1 MQQDYYPSMK
11 KFLFYFAISSILAV
25 TVYYLLWFIMPLNC
39 VFGFPMRMAAYH
51 YEYPIQYILIPCFFY
66 SVIASL
72 VADYFIQAK
81 ILKRILLTVLIVL
94 LTVLLS
100 CPFGGM
106 LWNFHDMQAGYF
118 PHNWMNVLFIKAPVM
133 GLQCGFLI
141 IASAIPYNLIGTVIC
156 YFLTLKGGKM
166 FQKDVV
172 SN

>member
-1 MQQDYYPSMK
+1 MK

-25 TVYYLLWFIMPLNC
+25 AVFYALWFIVPMNC
-39 VFGFPMRMAAYH
+39 VFGFPWRMAAYH
-51 YEYPIQYILIPCFFY
+51 YDHPIAYILIPCFFY

-72 VADYFIQAK
+72 VADYFLQAK
-81 ILKRILLTVLIVL
+81 KLKRILLTVLIVL

-118 PHNWMNVLFIKAPVM
+118 PNNWKNVLFAKAPMM
-133 GLQCGFLI
+133 GLQWGFAI

-166 FQKDVV
+166 FQKNVV

>member
-1 MQQDYYPSMK
+1 MK
-11 KFLFYFAISSILAV
+11 KFFFYFITSSTLALAV
-25 TVYYLLWFIMPLNC
+25 FYMLWFIVPMNC

-51 YEYPIQYILIPCFFY
+51 YDHPVAYILIPCFFY
-66 SVIASL
+66 SVLASL
-72 VADYFIQAK
+72 VADYFRKAK
-81 ILKRILLTVLIVL
+81 ILKRILLTILIVL
-94 LTVLLS
+94 MTVLLS

-118 PHNWMNVLFIKAPVM
+118 PNNWMNVLFVKAPVM
-133 GLQCGFLI
+133 GLEWGFLI